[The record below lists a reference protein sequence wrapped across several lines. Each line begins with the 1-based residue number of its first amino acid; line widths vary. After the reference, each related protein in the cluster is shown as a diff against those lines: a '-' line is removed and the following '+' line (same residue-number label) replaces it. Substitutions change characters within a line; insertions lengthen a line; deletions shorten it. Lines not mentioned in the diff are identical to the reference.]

1 MIGNGT
7 EGGTAATIN
16 KAGTPTT
23 AASQI
28 IMVSNW
34 SGNLADIDNV
44 ASSTLTNTAIFNP
57 PNLAPSYGAG
67 ATLWIA
73 ACWAQFAGRPITT
86 YPDDTINQNAQNDG
100 SADSRCEVA
109 CATRELNASSWDQTA
124 FAASGTQ
131 NFAIAYTFADRT
143 SVGKGKSV

>member
-1 MIGNGT
+1 MLRPPPRSPLT
-7 EGGTAATIN
+7 DPLFPY
-16 KAGTPTT
+16 PTLFR
-23 AASQI
+23 S
-28 IMVSNW
+28 
-34 SGNLADIDNV
+34 

-86 YPDDTINQNAQNDG
+86 YPDDTINQNARNDG

-109 CATRELNASSWDQTA
+109 CATRELNASSWEIGR
-124 FAASGTQ
+124 ASCRARVCQ
-131 NFAIAYTFADRT
+131 Y
-143 SVGKGKSV
+143 V

>member
-1 MIGNGT
+1 MYSMLLLLFFFKQK
-7 EGGTAATIN
+7 TAYEMRISDWSSDVCSSDLTS
-16 KAGTPTT
+16 TT

-28 IMVSNW
+28 IRVSNW
-34 SGNLADIDNV
+34 SGNLADIENV

-100 SADSRCEVA
+100 SADSRRSEEH
-109 CATRELNASSWDQTA
+109 TSELQSLMRIS
-124 FAASGTQ
+124 
-131 NFAIAYTFADRT
+131 
-143 SVGKGKSV
+143 